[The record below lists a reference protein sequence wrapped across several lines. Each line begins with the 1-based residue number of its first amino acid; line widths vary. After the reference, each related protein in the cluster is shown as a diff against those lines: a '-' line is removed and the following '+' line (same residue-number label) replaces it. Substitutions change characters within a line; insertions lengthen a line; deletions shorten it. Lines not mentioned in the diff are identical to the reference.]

1 MDNGI
6 DLNDLPGARGRG
18 RAGNGGPVKPRD
30 VIHAR
35 VHRPEIRRIPNLPE
49 AWNRP
54 PRFASFLR
62 SAGAY
67 LGMVLK
73 FTLLLT
79 LGGAAV
85 AAILFGGYLIIE
97 AAVSWAVNAA
107 AALVDW
113 ILAGLQSL
121 ARAAIEFV
129 VGLIVGAVQFVVDA
143 IVWVVV
149 SIVEGVVDMV
159 LFLIDSLIEFWVS
172 VFTFVINGIV
182 AIIKGILDV
191 IFAVIE
197 FILAVLIAALIVVAV
212 AVLMALLSPILVPLA
227 LLYYAYISIF

>member
-30 VIHAR
+30 VVHAR

-62 SAGAY
+62 SAGEY
-67 LGMVLK
+67 LGMLLK

-97 AAVSWAVNAA
+97 SVVSWVVNAA

-113 ILAGLQSL
+113 ILSGLQNL
-121 ARAAIEFV
+121 ARAAVEFV
-129 VGLIVGAVQFVVDA
+129 VGLVVGAAQFVVDA

-149 SIVEGVVDMV
+149 SIVEGVVDIV
-159 LFLIDSLIEFWVS
+159 LFLIDSFIEFWIGL
-172 VFTFVINGIV
+172 FTFVINGIV
-182 AIIKGILDV
+182 AILSLILEVLFGLVIVIAIGILV
-191 IFAVIE
+191 S
-197 FILAVLIAALIVVAV
+197 
-212 AVLMALLSPILVPLA
+212 MLSPILIPLA
-227 LLYYAYISIF
+227 ILYYAYISIF

>member
-62 SAGAY
+62 SAGEY

-79 LGGAAV
+79 LGGAVV

-149 SIVEGVVDMV
+149 SIVEGVVDLV
-159 LFLIDSLIEFWVS
+159 LFIIDSFIEFWVGL
-172 VFTFVINGIV
+172 FTFVINGIV
-182 AIIKGILDV
+182 AIIEGILDV
-191 IFAVIE
+191 IFALLE
-197 FILAVLIAALIVVAV
+197 YILALLIAALMVAVVA
-212 AVLMALLSPILVPLA
+212 ALLALFSPIIIPLA

>member
-62 SAGAY
+62 SAGEY

-79 LGGAAV
+79 LGGAVV
-85 AAILFGGYLIIE
+85 AAILFGAFFIIE
-97 AAVSWAVNAA
+97 AVVSWFVNAA
-107 AALVDW
+107 AAIVDW
-113 ILAGLQSL
+113 ILSGLQSL
-121 ARAAIEFV
+121 ARTAVEFV
-129 VGLIVGAVQFVVDA
+129 EDLVVGAVQFVVDA

-159 LFLIDSLIEFWVS
+159 LFVIESFIEFWVDL
-172 VFTFVINGIV
+172 FTFVINGIV
-182 AIIKGILDV
+182 AILSLILEV
-191 IFAVIE
+191 LFGFLIGFAIG
-197 FILAVLIAALIVVAV
+197 VLVV
-212 AVLMALLSPILVPLA
+212 MLSPILIPLA
-227 LLYYAYISIF
+227 VLYYAYISIF

>member
-30 VIHAR
+30 VVHAR

-62 SAGAY
+62 RAGEY
-67 LGMVLK
+67 LGMLLK

-97 AAVSWAVNAA
+97 AVVSWVVNAA

-113 ILAGLQSL
+113 ILSGLQNL
-121 ARAAIEFV
+121 ARAAVEFV
-129 VGLIVGAVQFVVDA
+129 AGLVVGAVQFVVEA

-149 SIVEGVVDMV
+149 SVVEGVVDIV
-159 LFLIDSLIEFWVS
+159 LFLIDSFIEFWVGL
-172 VFTFVINGIV
+172 FTFVINGIV
-182 AIIKGILDV
+182 AILSLILEVLFGLLIVIAIGILV
-191 IFAVIE
+191 S
-197 FILAVLIAALIVVAV
+197 
-212 AVLMALLSPILVPLA
+212 MLSPILIPLA
-227 LLYYAYISIF
+227 ILYYAYISIF

>member
-62 SAGAY
+62 SAGEY

-73 FTLLLT
+73 FTLLFT
-79 LGGAAV
+79 LGGASVAV
-85 AAILFGGYLIIE
+85 ILFGAFFIIE

-113 ILAGLQSL
+113 ILSGLQSL
-121 ARAAIEFV
+121 ARVAIEFV
-129 VGLIVGAVQFVVDA
+129 VGLVVGGVQFVVDA

-149 SIVEGVVDMV
+149 SIVEGVVDIV
-159 LFLIDSLIEFWVS
+159 LFLIDSFIEFWVGL
-172 VFTFVINGIV
+172 FTFVINGIV
-182 AIIKGILDV
+182 AILSLILEVLFGLLIVIAIGILV
-191 IFAVIE
+191 S
-197 FILAVLIAALIVVAV
+197 
-212 AVLMALLSPILVPLA
+212 MLSPILIPLA
-227 LLYYAYISIF
+227 VLYYAYISIF